1 MVINSQIHDF
11 KLFKELK
18 IRTLP
23 RKKVITD
30 AGYQEIQ
37 RLHANSVLSKKR
49 KRNTKLTKKEKRE
62 NQAIGRK
69 GVTNE
74 NVIGFLKRFKMIS
87 DRYRNRRTYS
97 GFSNWEIMLG

>member
-1 MVINSQIHDF
+1 MRVPKKRKKKRHSIKRQVVVDRVTNVVINSQIHDF

-37 RLHANSVLSKKR
+37 RLHANSVLPKKR
-49 KRNTKLTKKEKRE
+49 KKNTKLTSDCKEK
-62 NQAIGRK
+62 
-69 GVTNE
+69 
-74 NVIGFLKRFKMIS
+74 S
-87 DRYRNRRTYS
+87 C
-97 GFSNWEIMLG
+97 